1 LPISADG
8 RLLQHVL
15 DSANFV
21 TSVSGANFVTS
32 ISGANFV
39 TSGCGANTVTSGCGL
54 GFSLNLGADATSTSA
69 TSTSAT
75 TAASSKTA
83 RDGTTILIIIITIIT
98 WWTRRRWIH
107 LRASSRS
114 QPLLCARALLLC
126 PNGADKHRRCLPQQV
141 RSYSGH
147 RGFV

>member
-1 LPISADG
+1 MPISADG

-83 RDGTTILIIIITIIT
+83 RDGTTLLFIIITIIT
-98 WWTRRRWIH
+98 WWTRRRWIQPASRTVRPTSLGRSAPQTS
-107 LRASSRS
+107 LRRPVVSFAASVML
-114 QPLLCARALLLC
+114 PLVL
-126 PNGADKHRRCLPQQV
+126 H
-141 RSYSGH
+141 
-147 RGFV
+147 